1 MLTGANATH
10 RVFRMGAAS
19 GCKPDSA
26 VVTCANCKVSS
37 LCLPAELNR
46 QQLDQVEDMVGARI
60 KVKRGSALFATGDR
74 FKSLYVVRTGFLKTE
89 TTLEDGRR
97 WVRGFQ
103 MAGEMLGLDAIA
115 NEAHTCDAIAMEDS
129 DVCVMPYDLLEST
142 SRRVVALQRHLHRA
156 MSREI
161 LREGSLMQQTGMPAQ
176 ERLAAFLLNL
186 SERLHARGFSRSEL
200 VLRMSR
206 EEIGSAVGLKLE
218 TVSRMFSKFAA
229 DGIVTIQQRHVN
241 ILDMA
246 ALREIA
252 NAKLRSCTH

>member
-115 NEAHTCDAIAMEDS
+115 NEAHTCEAIAMEDS

-176 ERLAAFLLNL
+176 E
-186 SERLHARGFSRSEL
+186 RGFSRSEL